1 MSEIRG
7 RELRSRFYQNLS
19 SVYVPGQIC
28 LYQVLFAA
36 VDKNKI
42 LQKKLTL
49 GPRYD
54 ENFEKVMFERLGL
67 EIDADFCMSK

>member
-7 RELRSRFYQNLS
+7 RELRSGFYQNLS

-36 VDKNKI
+36 VDKKLSNS
-42 LQKKLTL
+42 QKGADSRPKVRRKL
-49 GPRYD
+49 
-54 ENFEKVMFERLGL
+54 
-67 EIDADFCMSK
+67 